1 MAHLLRNNGSLN
13 SGRVAHF
20 DRTGGSLWTRLLIAD
35 LERVKGIDTIPEN
48 LLNFFTRAVVIA
60 IQMSPEIFEQIEDE
74 PTHHYA
80 HQYAAVNQLLDQINL
95 RIQNKILKMGYKALA
110 IPASQT
116 VDREKWMGHI
126 STKVVAK
133 TAGLGWQGKSLLLV
147 TPQFGPRIR
156 IACLLINAPLIADQP
171 LSNRCGNCTKCKD
184 ACPAKAIHGIS
195 WEDRP
200 NSREEAIDLG
210 KCISR
215 LEAIAQKQGRQDRIC
230 GVCIKVCPWGRQ

>member
-1 MAHLLRNNGSLN
+1 MEQALTKDIKDYAVQLGADLV
-13 SGRVAHF
+13 G
-20 DRTGGSLWTRLLIAD
+20 IAD
-35 LERVKGIDTIPEN
+35 LERVKGIDTIPGN

-74 PTHHYA
+74 PTLHYA
-80 HQYAAVNQLLDQINL
+80 HQYAVVNQLLDQINL
-95 RIQNKILKMGYKALA
+95 RIQNKILKIGYKALA

-126 STKVVAK
+126 STKAVAK
-133 TAGLGWQGKSLLLV
+133 TAGLGWLGKSLLLV

-156 IACLLINAPLIADQP
+156 IACLLINAPLISDQP

-184 ACPAKAIHGIS
+184 ACPAKAIYGIS

-215 LEAIAQKQGRQDRIC
+215 LEGIAQKQGRQDRIC
-230 GVCIKVCPWGRQ
+230 GVCIKVCPWGRQRKM

>member
-1 MAHLLRNNGSLN
+1 MEQALTKDIKDYAVQLGADLV
-13 SGRVAHF
+13 G
-20 DRTGGSLWTRLLIAD
+20 IAD
-35 LERVKGIDTIPEN
+35 LERVKGIDTIPGN

-74 PTHHYA
+74 PTLHYA
-80 HQYAAVNQLLDQINL
+80 HQYAVVNQLLDQINL

-126 STKVVAK
+126 STKAVAK
-133 TAGLGWQGKSLLLV
+133 TAGLGWLGKSLLLV

-156 IACLLINAPLIADQP
+156 IACLLINAPLISDQP

-184 ACPAKAIHGIS
+184 ACPAKAIYGIS

-215 LEAIAQKQGRQDRIC
+215 LEGIAQKQWRQDRIC
-230 GVCIKVCPWGRQ
+230 GVCIKVCPWGRQRKM